1 MIRDLRLI
9 DVPLQ
14 FLPGHLSAQ
23 NLVTTR
29 DEISGTPH
37 RLSPLQLAR
46 WSLSLRNQEHCLAS
60 DHNTR
65 LNALAVVRP
74 RQGPKSWEIAHLFT
88 VDGANTALTDL
99 LERSVGFVASQSG
112 ERLFL
117 RVVLNGSVQKLA
129 EQTGFRRLY
138 TEDIFTLHRP
148 MPRIPDRP
156 LLNVRPPLSAD
167 SYEIFRLY
175 NATHS
180 PEARASMGLTLE
192 QWHDSRERSIGRV
205 REYVWIHQERIHGW
219 FSLNHH
225 RTSLTLEA
233 VLHPDEVEEAGPLV
247 SYVAHLAWGHDYPSW
262 IVPDHQPAI
271 GSALV
276 EQGWQHSRRY
286 AVMARAVGR
295 TVTEPGLAPVRA

>member
-29 DEISGTPH
+29 DEISGSPH
-37 RLSPLQLAR
+37 RLSPLQLAC
-46 WSLSLRNQEHCLAS
+46 WSLSLRNQEHCVAS
-60 DHNTR
+60 DRNTR

-88 VDGANTALTDL
+88 VEGTNTALADL

-117 RVVLNGSVQKLA
+117 RVALDCSVQKLA
-129 EQTGFRRLY
+129 EQSGFRRLY
-138 TEDIFTLHRP
+138 TEDVFTLHRP
-148 MPRIPDRP
+148 MPRTPDSP
-156 LLNVRPPLSAD
+156 LLNVRPPLAAD
-167 SYEIFRLY
+167 SYDIFRLY

-180 PEARASMGLTLE
+180 AAARASMGLTLE
-192 QWHDSRERSIGRV
+192 QWHDSREKSLGRA

-219 FSLNHH
+219 FSLDHH

-233 VLHPDEVEEAGPLV
+233 VLHPDEFDWAGPFV
-247 SYVAHLAWGHDYPSW
+247 SYVAHLAWGHYYPSW

-271 GSALV
+271 ESALV
-276 EQGWQHSRRY
+276 AQGWQHSRRY
-286 AVMARAVGR
+286 AVMARTVAR
-295 TVTEPGLAPVRA
+295 TVTEAGMAPIHA